1 MQFIVQLIQRCLFWA
16 NLQLLGFIDFSGFI
30 NDLYYKP
37 RFGEIGE
44 IGVIVD
50 FINKSTIF

>member
-1 MQFIVQLIQRCLFWA
+1 MQFIQRGLFWA